1 MEGSI
6 QTLKYRAEEILE
18 ALTLDEKLGMIH
30 GNELFKTKGV
40 PHMGIPP
47 LVMSDGPMGVRAEF
61 HPTEWIP
68 VGNTDDYVTYLP
80 CNSAVAATWNR
91 NLAARTG
98 SVLGS
103 EARGR
108 RKDVILAPGMN
119 LKRSPLCGRNFEYFS
134 EDPYL
139 TSELATEYV
148 KGVQSWDVAVCL
160 KHFALNHQETM
171 RLEVD
176 EEIDDEVLRDLYL
189 QVFKD
194 VIDNANPYSIMV
206 AYNKLNGEYCSQ
218 SKYLLNDILRK
229 EWGYEGFVVSDWGA
243 VHDTVAAAEAE
254 IDCEMSVT
262 DDFDNYKFA
271 DPLKEKI
278 LSGEIDEAL
287 IDKKVIHILIL
298 MLRLNMLDE
307 DVMIRKDASYNSF
320 AARQDCLDIAR
331 GSVVLL
337 KNEDNTLPLT
347 RYNIKNKRILVIGE
361 NANRIHSNGGGSAE
375 IKALY
380 EISPL
385 MGLKSRLGGS
395 AEIDYLRGYA
405 STIVENSTPNGTNWQ
420 ALSLEDGGGKTAE
433 DVDGS
438 GSADCSVDASVDGN
452 SCEDG
457 SAVGNSCEDGN
468 ANVNRNADGSAT
480 WKNLAEYRKH
490 LREEALAACE
500 EYDHIIFVGGLN
512 HDIDSEGIDRKNLDL
527 PYEQNELLEALLE
540 KRPDTIVAMVGGG
553 AVDMTRWLDKCKAL
567 VWMYYNG
574 MEGGNALAEVI
585 LGDINPCG
593 HLPETFYCKAEDS
606 SAISVGDF
614 GDEKLV
620 HYREGFHIGYRHIYK
635 EKIPVQFPFGYGI
648 TYSDFEISNPSYNTG
663 RHAVKGKLTNKSD
676 VDGAEII
683 QVYRLPDEQ
692 HDYLEL
698 VGFDKVYLRANSEI
712 DFEVNVRDRVGIGK
726 YAVGFNSAE
735 LIEI

>member
-18 ALTLDEKLGMIH
+18 ALTLDEKIGMIH

-40 PHMGIPP
+40 PHLGIPP

-61 HPTEWIP
+61 HPSEWIP

-91 NLAARTG
+91 NLASRTG
-98 SVLGS
+98 SVLGE

-108 RKDVILAPGMN
+108 GKDVILAPGMN

-134 EDPYL
+134 EDPFL
-139 TSELATEYV
+139 TSELASEYV
-148 KGVQSWDVAVCL
+148 KGVQSWDVAACL
-160 KHFALNHQETM
+160 KHFALNHQETA

-243 VHDTVAAAEAE
+243 IHDTVKAAEAG

-271 DPLKEKI
+271 QPLKEKV

-287 IDKKVIHILIL
+287 IDEKVKHILIL

-307 DVMIRKDASYNSF
+307 DVMIRKDAPYNSF

-337 KNEDNTLPLT
+337 KNEDNTLPLYRPT
-347 RYNIKNKRILVIGE
+347 VKAKKILVIGE

-385 MGLKSRLGGS
+385 MGIKARLGGS
-395 AEIDYLRGYA
+395 TQVDYLRGYA
-405 STIVENSTPNGTNWQ
+405 STIEENATPDGTNWQ
-420 ALSLEDGGGKTAE
+420 ALSLENEGGMTAE
-433 DVDGS
+433 DEG
-438 GSADCSVDASVDGN
+438 GACTNSAAG
-452 SCEDG
+452 G
-457 SAVGNSCEDGN
+457 
-468 ANVNRNADGSAT
+468 
-480 WKNLAEYRKH
+480 WKNIAEYRKY
-490 LREEALAACE
+490 LRETALAACDD
-500 EYDHIIFVGGLN
+500 YDFVIFVGGLN
-512 HDIDSEGIDRKNLDL
+512 HDIDSEGIDRRNIDL
-527 PYEQNELLEALLE
+527 PYEQNELLLALLE

-553 AVDMTRWLDKCKAL
+553 AVNMTKWLDKCKAL
-567 VWMYYNG
+567 IWMYYNG

-606 SAISVGDF
+606 SALSVGDF
-614 GDEKLV
+614 GDRELV
-620 HYREGFHIGYRHIYK
+620 HYREGFNIGYRHVYK
-635 EKIPVQFPFGYGI
+635 ENIPVQFPFGYGL
-648 TYSDFEISNPSYNTG
+648 TYSSFEISDLSYNTG
-663 RHAVKGKLTNKSD
+663 RHAVKGKLSNKSD
-676 VDGAEII
+676 MDGAEII

-698 VGFDKVYLRANSEI
+698 VGFDKVYTRANSEL
-712 DFEVNVRDRVGIGK
+712 DFEVNVTDKVGMGK
-726 YAVGFNSAE
+726 YAVGFNSEE
-735 LIEI
+735 LIDI

>member
-18 ALTLDEKLGMIH
+18 ALTLDEKIGMIH
-30 GNELFKTKGV
+30 GNEFFKTKGV
-40 PHMGIPP
+40 PRLGIPP
-47 LVMSDGPMGVRAEF
+47 LSMSDGPMGVRAEF
-61 HPTEWIP
+61 HPSEWIP

-91 NLAARTG
+91 NLASRTG
-98 SVLGS
+98 NVLGE

-108 RKDVILAPGMN
+108 GKDVILAPGMN

-134 EDPYL
+134 EDPFL

-148 KGVQSWDVAVCL
+148 KGVQSWDVAACL
-160 KHFALNHQETM
+160 KHFALNHQETQ

-176 EEIDDEVLRDLYL
+176 EEIDDEVLRGLYL

-194 VIDNANPYSIMV
+194 VIDNSNPYSIMV

-243 VHDTVAAAEAE
+243 VHDTVKAAEAD

-262 DDFDNYKFA
+262 DDFDDYKLA
-271 DPLKEKI
+271 NPLKEKV
-278 LSGEIDEAL
+278 LSGEVDEAL
-287 IDKKVIHILIL
+287 IDKKVLRILIL
-298 MLRLNMLDE
+298 MLRLNMLD
-307 DVMIRKDASYNSF
+307 DDMMIRKDAPYNSF

-337 KNEDNTLPLT
+337 KNEDNTLPIG
-347 RYNIKNKRILVIGE
+347 RYNIKTKKILVIGE

-385 MGLKSRLGGS
+385 MGLKSRIGG
-395 AEIDYLRGYA
+395 AAQVDYLRGYA
-405 STIVENSTPNGTNWQ
+405 STIVENVAPNGTNWQ
-420 ALSLEDGGGKTAE
+420 ALSLEDGGGKTADGE
-433 DVDGS
+433 GADQGNCGCEGAGGNGNAGSAGVNGS
-438 GSADCSVDASVDGN
+438 GDG
-452 SCEDG
+452 
-457 SAVGNSCEDGN
+457 
-468 ANVNRNADGSAT
+468 T
-480 WKNLAEYRKH
+480 WKDIAEYRKH
-490 LREEALAACE
+490 LRKEALAAVDD
-500 EYDHIIFVGGLN
+500 YDYVVFVGGLN
-512 HDIDSEGIDRKNLDL
+512 HDIDSEGIDRKNIDL
-527 PYEQNELLEALLE
+527 PYEQNELLEALLD
-540 KRPDTIVAMVGGG
+540 KRPDTVVAMIGGG

-567 VWMYYNG
+567 IWMYYNG

-606 SAISVGDF
+606 SALSVGDF
-614 GDEKLV
+614 GDPEMV

-635 EKIPVQFPFGYGI
+635 ENIPVQFPFGYGI
-648 TYSDFEISNPSYNTG
+648 TYSDFEISSPSFN
-663 RHAVKGKLTNKSD
+663 HAKHTAKGKLTNKSD

-683 QVYRLPDEQ
+683 QVYRLPDEHQ
-692 HDYLEL
+692 DYLEL
-698 VGFDKVYLRANSEI
+698 VGFEKVYIRANSEI
-712 DFEVNVRDRVGIGK
+712 EFEVPVRDRIGVGK
-726 YAVGFNSAE
+726 YAVGFNSRD
-735 LIEI
+735 LIEIE

>member
-18 ALTLDEKLGMIH
+18 ALTLDEKIGMIH
-30 GNELFKTKGV
+30 GDGLFKTKGV
-40 PHMGIPP
+40 PHLGIPP
-47 LVMSDGPMGVRAEF
+47 LVMSDGPMGVRADF
-61 HPTEWIP
+61 QNSQWIP

-91 NLAARTG
+91 NLASRTG

-108 RKDVILAPGMN
+108 RKDVILAPGIN

-134 EDPYL
+134 EDPFL

-148 KGVQSWDVAVCL
+148 KGVQSWDVAACL
-160 KHFALNHQETM
+160 KHFALNHQETA

-176 EEIDDEVLRDLYL
+176 EEIDDEVLKDLYL

-206 AYNKLNGEYCSQ
+206 AYNKIKGEYCSE
-218 SKYLLNDILRK
+218 SKFLLNEILRK
-229 EWGYEGFVVSDWGA
+229 QWGYQGFVVSDWGA
-243 VHDTVAAAEAE
+243 VHDTVGAAEAD

-262 DDFDNYKFA
+262 DDFDNYKLA
-271 DPLKEKI
+271 NPLKEKV
-278 LSGEIDEAL
+278 LSGEIDEEL
-287 IDKKVIHILIL
+287 IDRKVIRILIL

-307 DVMIRKDASYNSF
+307 DAMTRKDAAYNSF

-337 KNEDNTLPLT
+337 KNEEHILPLG
-347 RYNIKNKRILVIGE
+347 RYQIKNKKILVIGE

-385 MGLKSRLGGS
+385 MGLKARIGG
-395 AEIDYLRGYA
+395 ATKIDYLRGYA
-405 STIVENSTPNGTNWQ
+405 STIVENSAPNGTNWQ
-420 ALSLEDGGGKTAE
+420 AISLENEGGKTAE
-433 DVDGS
+433 G
-438 GSADCSVDASVDGN
+438 
-452 SCEDG
+452 EDTAAKEL
-457 SAVGNSCEDGN
+457 S
-468 ANVNRNADGSAT
+468 
-480 WKNLAEYRKH
+480 EYRKK
-490 LREEALAACE
+490 LRDEALAACSD
-500 EYDHIIFVGGLN
+500 YDHVIFVGGLN
-512 HDIDSEGIDRKNLDL
+512 HDIDSEGLDRKDISL

-540 KRPDTIVAMVGGG
+540 KRPDTIVAMIGGG
-553 AVDMTRWLDKCKAL
+553 VVDMTRWLDKCKAL
-567 VWMYYNG
+567 IWMYYNG

-585 LGDINPCG
+585 YGDINPCG
-593 HLPETFYCKAEDS
+593 HLPETFYRSASDS
-606 SAISVGDF
+606 SALSVGDF
-614 GDEKLV
+614 GDSRMV

-635 EKIPVQFPFGYGI
+635 ENIPVQFPFGFGL
-648 TYSDFEISNPSYNTG
+648 TYSDFEITDLSYNTG
-663 RHAVKGKLTNKSD
+663 RHAAKGKLINKSD
-676 VDGAEII
+676 EDGAEII

-692 HDYLEL
+692 KDYLEL
-698 VGFDKVYLRANSEI
+698 VGFEKVYLRANSEI
-712 DFEVNVRDRVGIGK
+712 EFEVNVRDRVGIGK
-726 YAVGFNSAE
+726 YAVGFNSRD

>member
-18 ALTLDEKLGMIH
+18 AMTLDEKIGMIH

-40 PHMGIPP
+40 PHLGIPP

-61 HPTEWIP
+61 QPSQWIP

-91 NLAARTG
+91 NLASRTG
-98 SVLGS
+98 SVLGE

-108 RKDVILAPGMN
+108 GKDVILAPGMN

-134 EDPYL
+134 EDPFL
-139 TSELATEYV
+139 TSELASEYV
-148 KGVQSWDVAVCL
+148 KGVQSWDVAACL
-160 KHFALNHQETM
+160 KHFALNHQETA

-243 VHDTVAAAEAE
+243 VHDTVKAAEAD

-262 DDFDNYKFA
+262 DDFDDYKLA
-271 DPLKEKI
+271 NPLKEKV

-287 IDKKVIHILIL
+287 IDKKVIRILIL

-307 DVMIRKDASYNSF
+307 DVMIRKDAPYNSF

-337 KNEDNTLPLT
+337 KNEDNVLPLG
-347 RYNIKNKRILVIGE
+347 RYEIKTKKILVIGE

-385 MGLKSRLGGS
+385 MGLKSRIGG
-395 AEIDYLRGYA
+395 AAQVDYLRGYA
-405 STIVENSTPNGTNWQ
+405 STIVENMKPEGTNWQ
-420 ALSLEDGGGKTAE
+420 ALSLEDGGGKTADAE
-433 DVDGS
+433 NSGDG
-438 GSADCSVDASVDGN
+438 AGN
-452 SCEDG
+452 GEDG
-457 SAVGNSCEDGN
+457 
-468 ANVNRNADGSAT
+468 
-480 WKNLAEYRKH
+480 WKDISEYRKH
-490 LREEALAACE
+490 IREEALAAVDD
-500 EYDHIIFVGGLN
+500 YDYVVFVGGLN
-512 HDIDSEGIDRKNLDL
+512 HDIDSEGIDRRNIDL
-527 PYEQNELLEALLE
+527 PYEQNELLDALLD
-540 KRPDTIVAMVGGG
+540 KRPDTVVVMIGGG
-553 AVDMTRWLDKCKAL
+553 VVDMTRWLDKCKAL
-567 VWMYYNG
+567 IWMYYNG

-606 SAISVGDF
+606 SAVSVGDF
-614 GDEKLV
+614 GDSELV

-635 EKIPVQFPFGYGI
+635 ERIPVQFPFGYGLS
-648 TYSDFEISNPSYNTG
+648 YSEFEISNPSYNTG
-663 RHAVKGKLTNKSD
+663 RHAVKGKLTNKSGE
-676 VDGAEII
+676 DGAEII

-698 VGFDKVYLRANSEI
+698 VGFDKVYLRADSEI
-712 DFEVNVRDRVGIGK
+712 DFEVVVRDRVGIGK
-726 YAVGFNSAE
+726 YAVGFNSRD
-735 LIEI
+735 LIEIE

>member
-1 MEGSI
+1 MEGTI
-6 QTLKYRAEEILE
+6 QSLKYRAEEILE
-18 ALTLDEKLGMIH
+18 ALTLDEKIGMIH

-40 PHMGIPP
+40 PRLGIPP

-61 HPTEWIP
+61 RPSEWIP

-91 NLAARTG
+91 NLASRTG
-98 SVLGS
+98 SVLGE

-108 RKDVILAPGMN
+108 GKDVILAPGIN

-139 TSELATEYV
+139 TSELASEYI
-148 KGVQSWDVAVCL
+148 KGVQNWDVSACV
-160 KHFALNHQETM
+160 KHFALNHQETA

-176 EEIDDEVLRDLYL
+176 EEIDDEVLNDLYL

-194 VIDNANPYSIMV
+194 VIEKGNPYSIMT
-206 AYNKLNGEYCSQ
+206 AYNKIKGEYCSE
-218 SKYLLNDILRK
+218 SKFLLNETLRK
-229 EWGYEGFVVSDWGA
+229 QWGYQGFVVSDWGA
-243 VHDTVAAAEAE
+243 VHDTVKAAEAD

-262 DDFDNYKFA
+262 DNFDDYKLA
-271 DPLKEKI
+271 NPLKEKV
-278 LSGEIDEAL
+278 LSGEIDEEL
-287 IDKKVIHILIL
+287 IDRKVIRILIL

-307 DVMIRKDASYNSF
+307 DVMIRKEGPYNSF

-337 KNEDNTLPLT
+337 KNEDNTLPLA
-347 RYNIKNKRILVIGE
+347 RPLIKTKKILVIGE

-385 MGLKSRLGGS
+385 MGLKGRLGG
-395 AEIDYLRGYA
+395 AATVDYLRGYA
-405 STIVENSTPNGTNWQ
+405 SSIKENATPDGTNWQ
-420 ALSLEDGGGKTAE
+420 AISLENEGGKTA
-433 DVDGS
+433 
-438 GSADCSVDASVDGN
+438 DAETKERELS
-452 SCEDG
+452 
-457 SAVGNSCEDGN
+457 
-468 ANVNRNADGSAT
+468 
-480 WKNLAEYRKH
+480 EYRKQ
-490 LREEALAACE
+490 LRDEALEACAD
-500 EYDHIIFVGGLN
+500 YDKIIFVGGLN
-512 HDIDSEGIDRKNLDL
+512 HDIDSEGLDRKDISL

-540 KRPDTIVAMVGGG
+540 KRPDAIVAMIGGG
-553 AVDMTRWLDKCKAL
+553 VVDMTRWLDKCKAL
-567 VWMYYNG
+567 IWMYYNG

-593 HLPETFYCKAEDS
+593 HLPETFYCSEKDS

-614 GDEKLV
+614 GDSRMV
-620 HYREGFHIGYRHIYK
+620 HYREGFHIGYRHIHK
-635 EKIPVQFPFGYGI
+635 EKIPVQFPFGYGLSF
-648 TYSDFEISNPSYNTG
+648 SDFEINSLSYNTG
-663 RHAVKGKLTNKSD
+663 RHAVKGRLINKSSE
-676 VDGAEII
+676 DGAEII
-683 QVYRLPDEQ
+683 QIYRLPDDQ

-698 VGFDKVYLRANSEI
+698 VGFEKVYLRANSEI

-726 YAVGFNSAE
+726 YAAGFNSRD
-735 LIEI
+735 LTEI